1 MATRR
6 YSIARGKNA
15 KDITVAAGAAVVTAS
30 MEFTY
35 DRAQGLTKAD
45 ILRGLDEIY
54 NKIKSE
60 NALPLT

>member
-6 YSIARGKNA
+6 YSIARGKA
-15 KDITVAAGAAVVTAS
+15 EKDITIAAGGAVATAS

-45 ILRGLDEIY
+45 ILNGLMKIY
-54 NKIKSE
+54 AKIKSE

>member
-6 YSIARGKNA
+6 YSIARGKSE
-15 KDITVAAGAAVVTAS
+15 KDITVAAGGAVATAS

-45 ILRGLDEIY
+45 ILAGLDKIR
-54 NKIKSE
+54 NLIKSE
-60 NALPLT
+60 KALPLT